1 MNDRLI
7 RGGILDSDR
16 VNSLSWAAECFYR
29 RLQSLVDDY
38 GNYDGRIEVLRAD
51 AYKLKLNQVS
61 TSDVA
66 KWLDDSISA
75 GLVSCY
81 EVGGKKFIHLLDFRQ
96 RLKKYKRKFPESPEE
111 KRREEEAEGE
121 PEGKKRVA
129 HYADCISLYNKF
141 CLDKLNVPAKMDG
154 QQGNA
159 MKSIIAYLE
168 KIPSVKNEEF
178 TVLEVFEFIL
188 NNWGKLNDYL
198 KKKIKLSDIN
208 SNLPNILTEIKNPTT
223 NNVKRASTNT
233 VEDIVAASQKVAAL
247 RTD

>member
-29 RLQSLVDDY
+29 RILSLVDDY

-61 TSDVA
+61 TTDVA
-66 KWLDDSISA
+66 KWLDDSIAA

-81 EVGGKKFIHLLDFRQ
+81 EVGGKKFIHLYGFGQ

-111 KRREEEAEGE
+111 KRREEEPEGE
-121 PEGKKRVA
+121 PEGKKRVP

-141 CLDKLNVPAKMDG
+141 CLKQLNVPAKMDG

-168 KIPSVKNEEF
+168 KIPAVKNEEF
-178 TVLEVFEFIL
+178 TVPEIFEFIL
-188 NNWGKLNDYL
+188 TNWGKLNNYL
-198 KKKIKLSDIN
+198 QKKIKLSDIN
-208 SNLPNILTEIKNPTT
+208 SNLPNILTEIKNPTVS
-223 NNVKRASTNT
+223 NVKHASTNT
-233 VEDIVAASQKVAAL
+233 VEDILAASQKVASL